1 MFEHTSTSHH
11 RKETLLPD
19 ARERSL
25 WQQIQRHLPSLL
37 LTVLVLGSA
46 SLLMS
51 RPSWAA
57 EAAIHTQ
64 SQSETGQAGNLATVL
79 PVAHLLSRALLADT
93 GVQVDYLPSKRYP
106 VSRIGYWIDKKLP
119 EELSGL
125 PPYQAVAEVASIWP
139 QGAVYPALRQRNIGV
154 IPVDFAVQIK
164 PAGARISRSADEAAL
179 DFFWLNSA
187 NLKVMTVILADDF
200 SRIWP
205 QHQAVIQRN
214 QQQALNAITAYAL
227 KLDETLWQQGWD
239 GVCGE
244 DEALQPMLQSLSL
257 PLLAKD
263 KTEDL
268 TGFRCLWIEEG
279 KKQDADKAKD
289 TWTLNGLNRF
299 EKANLTLWLEDNLKR
314 LERVSG

>member
-1 MFEHTSTSHH
+1 MFEHEFTSHH
-11 RKETLLPD
+11 TKEPLLPD
-19 ARERSL
+19 ARENPL

-37 LTVLVLGSA
+37 LAVLVLGSA

-51 RPSWAA
+51 RNTWAA
-57 EAAIHTQ
+57 GAESQNLTQTEA
-64 SQSETGQAGNLATVL
+64 EQAENLATVL

-119 EELSGL
+119 EELSDL
-125 PPYQAVAEVASIWP
+125 PAYQAVAEVASIWP
-139 QGAVYPALRQRNIGV
+139 QGAVYPTLRQSHIGV

-164 PAGARISRSADEAAL
+164 PAGARISRSADEDAL

-187 NLKVMTVILADDF
+187 NLKMMTAILAEDYA
-200 SRIWP
+200 RIWP

-214 QQQALNAITAYAL
+214 QQQALSAITAYAL

-239 GVCGE
+239 GVCSE

-263 KTEDL
+263 KAEDL

-279 KKQDADKAKD
+279 KKQVTDKAKGI
-289 TWTLNGLNRF
+289 WTLNGLNRF
-299 EKANLTLWLEDNLKR
+299 DKASLTFWLEDNLNR
-314 LERVSG
+314 LEQVSG

>member
-1 MFEHTSTSHH
+1 MFEHASTSH
-11 RKETLLPD
+11 RTKETLLPD
-19 ARERSL
+19 AREKSL
-25 WQQIQRHLPSLL
+25 WQQIQHHLPSLL
-37 LTVLVLGSA
+37 LAVLVLGSA

-51 RPSWAA
+51 RQSWAA
-57 EAAIHTQ
+57 EARTLTQ
-64 SQSETGQAGNLATVL
+64 TEQTENLATVF

-119 EELSGL
+119 EELSDM
-125 PPYQAVAEVASIWP
+125 PAYQAVAEVASIWP
-139 QGAVYPALRQRNIGV
+139 QGAVYPTLRQRNIGV

-164 PAGARISRSADEAAL
+164 PAGARISRSADEQAL

-187 NLKVMTVILADDF
+187 NLKMMTAILADDF
-200 SRIWP
+200 ARIWP

-239 GVCGE
+239 GVCSE

-279 KKQDADKAKD
+279 KKQDADQAKD

-299 EKANLTLWLEDNLKR
+299 EKANLALWLEDNLKR
-314 LERVSG
+314 LERVPR